1 MELKA
6 DRSHNMVDRFFKADM
21 KRQGESSMK
30 VRQAVIPA
38 AGLGINF
45 LPITKTIPKELL
57 PIIDKTCLEYVF
69 AEGISAGVEEFIV
82 VISKEKQIIRD
93 YFEDSQYM
101 IDWLRNRHLDN
112 LIPTLNPLPKNIKLT
127 FVYQDEP
134 LGLGH

>member
-1 MELKA
+1 
-6 DRSHNMVDRFFKADM
+6 
-21 KRQGESSMK
+21 MK

-127 FVYQDEP
+127 FVY
-134 LGLGH
+134 